1 MDNMALERDGAMLS
15 KMLISFGICR
25 DRLPAIFSL
34 FLRNPQREGM
44 EMDLSR
50 QGVIK
55 LPQAGHVLL
64 NALPPFLIT

>member
-1 MDNMALERDGAMLS
+1 MALEGAGVMLS
-15 KMLISFGICR
+15 KMLISFGMCR

-34 FLRNPQREGM
+34 FLSNPRREGM
-44 EMDLSR
+44 KMDLSR

-64 NALPPFLIT
+64 NALPPLLIT